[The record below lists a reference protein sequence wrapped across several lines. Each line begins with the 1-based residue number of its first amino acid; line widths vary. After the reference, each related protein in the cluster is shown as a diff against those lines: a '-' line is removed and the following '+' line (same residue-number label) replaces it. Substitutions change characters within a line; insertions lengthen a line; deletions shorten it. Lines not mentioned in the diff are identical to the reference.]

1 MPRAQISRLG
11 PGIFKSRTFLCCCW
25 AIACKEQNRTE
36 SRRKL
41 VVSWPPDLS
50 AALLGLEGMSR
61 NYHHSTIA

>member
-25 AIACKEQNRTE
+25 AIACKQAAKQDRVTQ
-36 SRRKL
+36 L